1 MIINQEVS
9 FIQQNNLFEHIE
21 LCGKNAYKSEKSIK
35 EGSSNLFIKRIL
47 ASKHHSVLEHGS
59 LYIVIDPSKAEGYA
73 KCYDIIEFFS
83 TNPYSKIYLDDNK
96 ENQKYYITTNLRVA
110 IENNILIDI
119 KNYILNG
126 SKLGKYIKVLEVP
139 TKKHELRFTFRI
151 ITDQKIAQEIVRHRQ
166 GSYTIESTRW
176 INYKNKPLSFIN
188 IKNHLKS
195 RISQLIYKT
204 MTFLSEKAY
213 VLLINLHERP
223 EIARSLLLNGTKA
236 DVIMTM
242 DESQW
247 NAFFKLR
254 MAKDAHPLINEVASE
269 IYETIKNI
277 KTGMQ

>member
-9 FIQQNNLFEHIE
+9 FIQQNSLFEHIE

-35 EGSSNLFIKRIL
+35 EGSADLFIKRIL

-59 LYIVIDPSKAEGYA
+59 IYIVIDPSKAESYA
-73 KCYDIIEFFS
+73 KCYDLIEFFS
-83 TNPYSKIYLDDNK
+83 INPYSKVYFDDNK
-96 ENQKYYITTNLRVA
+96 ENQKYYITTNLRA
-110 IENNILIDI
+110 IIENSILIDI

-126 SKLGKYIKVLEVP
+126 FKLDKYIKVLEVP

-176 INYKNKPLSFIN
+176 CNYKNKPLTFIS
-188 IKNHLKS
+188 IKDHLKNK
-195 RISQLIYKT
+195 ISQFIYKS

-213 VLLINLHERP
+213 ILLINLNERP

-247 NAFFKLR
+247 KAFFELR
-254 MAKDAHPLINEVASE
+254 IAKDAHPLINEVASE
-269 IYETIKNI
+269 IYETIKDI
-277 KTGMQ
+277 KIGMK